1 VAHVILGHC
10 CKDASCVRVCPQ
22 NCIHPAPG
30 EDGFA
35 STETL
40 YIDPDSCIDCT
51 ACVEACPASAIKS
64 EHALTSTELPYAAR
78 NREYFVQ
85 APAVPRSRPRVVFEL
100 PLAGPRDRLEIAI
113 VGSGAAAMYTVRE
126 LLQRSSSI
134 RVTVYEQY
142 DTVGGLLRRGV
153 SPDHV
158 GVREMIRLFD
168 VPFGDDRVTIVPET
182 EVGVDISISELR
194 SRFDAVILASGAS
207 QPRRIGS
214 SGAGDGIHQ
223 AIDIL
228 VAENSGASTP
238 TAPAGPGCVVVGAG
252 NVAFDVVRWV
262 ARTRDRTPVGEQLR
276 ELVILSRSAPEAAAF
291 TPSAFYELLGL
302 ADAEVLIDRAGS
314 MPRADVG
321 SPLLRG
327 LSNLPSTDVGGVP
340 ALPTGAAGPLR
351 VVLSFGQEVAEF
363 AKTELGGVAVT
374 TTAGRTFL
382 TNSAICATG
391 FTTAPIDGVPVGARG
406 VVPNLGGQVISP
418 ETGEPLDG
426 LYVVGWAKRGA
437 IGGVGDNRG
446 CAAETVSRL
455 AADLRSRAPAP
466 HSASVR

>member
-1 VAHVILGHC
+1 MAHVILGHC

-30 EDGFA
+30 EDGYAF
-35 STETL
+35 TETL

-85 APAVPRSRPRVVFEL
+85 TPAAPRSRPHAVFEL
-100 PLAGPRDRLEIAI
+100 PLAGPRDRLEVAI

-168 VPFGDDRVTIVPET
+168 VPFGDDRVTIVPGT
-182 EVGVDISISELR
+182 EVGVDISIEELR
-194 SRFDAVILASGAS
+194 RGFDAVILACGAS
-207 QPRRIGS
+207 QPRQIGS
-214 SGAGDGIHQ
+214 SGAGDKIHQ

-228 VAENSGASTP
+228 VAENCGTSP
-238 TAPAGPGCVVVGAG
+238 PPAPAGPRCVVIGAG

-262 ARTRDRTPVGEQLR
+262 AKTRDRVAASEQLR
-276 ELVILSRSAPEAAAF
+276 ELVILSRSVPDGAAF
-291 TPSAFYELLGL
+291 TPSAFYELLDL
-302 ADAEVLIDRAGS
+302 EPTEVLIDRAGS
-314 MPRADVG
+314 APRAAAD
-321 SPLLRG
+321 SPLLHA
-327 LSNLPSTDVGGVP
+327 LSHLPSTDVRAVP
-340 ALPTGAAGPLR
+340 AAATGAAGPLR
-351 VVLSFGQEVAEF
+351 IVLSFGQEVADL
-363 AKTELGGVAVT
+363 AKTEHGAVAVT
-374 TTAGRTFL
+374 TNAGRTFH

-391 FTTAPIDGVPVGARG
+391 FTTKPIDGVPLGTRG
-406 VVPNLGGQVISP
+406 VVPNRRGQVISH
-418 ETGEPLDG
+418 ESGDPLEG

-437 IGGVGDNRG
+437 SGGVGDNRT
-446 CAAETVSRL
+446 CAAETVTQL
-455 AADLRSRAPAP
+455 AADLRSR
-466 HSASVR
+466 V